1 MPWQKNQERRTD
13 PSLSKL
19 GEIST
24 KFEVKL
30 TKSARKVEIDHAEPG
45 ETAPHQ
51 VSSITILSIGRR
63 IGVSR
68 RSILGWK
75 RVWCVPPERVTLRMR
90 ASLLVVAHVAKAT
103 E

>member
-1 MPWQKNQERRTD
+1 
-13 PSLSKL
+13 L

-51 VSSITILSIGRR
+51 ASSITILSIGRKE
-63 IGVSR
+63 GTVSNR
-68 RSILGWK
+68 CEECAAQPFTI
-75 RVWCVPPERVTLRMR
+75 
-90 ASLLVVAHVAKAT
+90 
-103 E
+103 